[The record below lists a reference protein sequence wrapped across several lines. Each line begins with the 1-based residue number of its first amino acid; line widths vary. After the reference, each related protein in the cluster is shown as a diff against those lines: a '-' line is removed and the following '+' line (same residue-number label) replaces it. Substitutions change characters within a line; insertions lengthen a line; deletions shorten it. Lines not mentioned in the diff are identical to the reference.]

1 VHGSDRATRLAG
13 RSEVSGSKIN
23 AAIGRNS
30 AGLERVTDQE
40 LKELVAFYKSPLG
53 QKMLKE
59 EPLAL
64 DQSMKKAQDWSTSF
78 SEAVLTRIRSEMAKK
93 GHPL

>member
-1 VHGSDRATRLAG
+1 VIYAKHFT
-13 RSEVSGSKIN
+13 E
-23 AAIGRNS
+23 
-30 AGLERVTDQE
+30 QE

-64 DQSMKKAQDWSTSF
+64 DQSMKKAQDWSQDF
-78 SEAVLTRIRSEMAKK
+78 SEAVLGRIRTEMSKK